1 MCQFCVAR
9 LPDLIR
15 QQGGTLELIN
25 DAAEFKI
32 ATEALMIRRADY
44 GRTSLMFFE
53 PVNGDSNAG
62 IFFGPHPCPKSELF
76 DPQNLVVAQGAAR
89 HI

>member
-32 ATEALMIRRADY
+32 ATEARMIRRADY

-62 IFFGPHPCPKSELF
+62 IFFWPSSLPEERI
-76 DPQNLVVAQGAAR
+76 V
-89 HI
+89 